1 MSKILIL
8 LVSTLL
14 VVSCSIATAPSN
26 TSTSSWAV
34 DTSKMIDAPM
44 YGSGKH
50 TIEYFGDF
58 QCPACIRFSHTFLP
72 ILEEFAW
79 SGKLVII
86 YKQFPL
92 IIPHKNAYRDSIAA
106 LCSAEQG
113 KYMSY
118 KKSLIALEESKT
130 ASRWTVSDTERI
142 DATKDMGIDI
152 EKFTQCL
159 KEDRYKSSV
168 DRDMKDGDDKR
179 VNATPTLILDGTKL
193 DLSIFRDE
201 NMFRDQISRLL
212 AQ

>member
-1 MSKILIL
+1 
-8 LVSTLL
+8 
-14 VVSCSIATAPSN
+14 
-26 TSTSSWAV
+26 
-34 DTSKMIDAPM
+34 MIDAPT

-72 ILEEFAW
+72 ILEEFSG
-79 SGKLVII
+79 SGKLIII

-92 IIPHKNAYRDSIAA
+92 TSIHKNAYRDSIAA
-106 LCSAEQG
+106 LCGAEQG

-118 KKSLIALEESKT
+118 KKSLIALEETKNS
-130 ASRWTVSDTERI
+130 ASVSDEERVT
-142 DATKDMGIDI
+142 ATKDTGMNTTI
-152 EKFTQCL
+152 FAQCL

-212 AQ
+212 EK